1 MAALAKADKVL
12 EAAVD
17 LAREA
22 AVEIADLGAV
32 GDHLGLT
39 MVRGGGGRSA
49 SRGSRALRP
58 PRCARRA

>member
-22 AVEIADLGAV
+22 AVEIADLGA
-32 GDHLGLT
+32 
-39 MVRGGGGRSA
+39 
-49 SRGSRALRP
+49 
-58 PRCARRA
+58 